1 MLFKDDKTAR
11 LDAETIRKGVGWYRW
26 THDLVEVTGKDALEV
41 LNNIFVS
48 NIGKVAAGR
57 TKYTAMLN
65 EDGEI
70 IDDVIVMHMSD
81 TGCQPFTDRA

>member
-48 NIGKVAAGR
+48 NICLA
-57 TKYTAMLN
+57 
-65 EDGEI
+65 
-70 IDDVIVMHMSD
+70 
-81 TGCQPFTDRA
+81 